1 LKDET
6 NGREPEGDN
15 DSPRSVPQPG
25 ATGEESTPEP
35 AGEEEDAPG
44 RKRIKPGKET
54 VEALLFA
61 ADAPLS
67 ARQIAS
73 FLGKRVKPAQI
84 REWVEAL
91 KGDYDEGG
99 RAFQILEIGGGYC
112 LLTRPE
118 YQAYIRKLRVS
129 EKASRLSEAALD
141 TLSVVA
147 YKQPILKADV
157 NQIRGVESGPIL
169 KTLMEKGLVRVVGRA
184 ETLGRPI
191 LYGTS
196 RRFLDQFSLNSL
208 KDLPKMEK

>member
-1 LKDET
+1 
-6 NGREPEGDN
+6 
-15 DSPRSVPQPG
+15 
-25 ATGEESTPEP
+25 
-35 AGEEEDAPG
+35 
-44 RKRIKPGKET
+44 
-54 VEALLFA
+54 
-61 ADAPLS
+61 
-67 ARQIAS
+67 
-73 FLGKRVKPAQI
+73 
-84 REWVEAL
+84 
-91 KGDYDEGG
+91 
-99 RAFQILEIGGGYC
+99 
-112 LLTRPE
+112 
-118 YQAYIRKLRVS
+118 YIRKLRVS